1 MQDLYHYPQDSGLE
15 RNMALDD
22 AQSKGLVCVQV
33 SDDISKWEYYDC
45 EKQNYRG
52 QTTFTKA
59 NQAVK
64 GVRTYTISPL
74 AAAQFLLAKM
84 RSSPDKP
91 KLGGVF
97 PTRNHALALGAEEYS
112 KYNFILGDFFVA
124 DKSKVRFDESMTL
137 KEDYDYTCGHCHAH
151 GSVLRCNRLFIAAR
165 HATNKGG
172 AVAVRDS
179 QGVKET
185 EALDLEGSGARKHR
199 CAHEEVAWGV
209 PHEWPKEQRGH
220 SQLEPREEES
230 RAGDQRSEEGQKDH
244 HQKGQGQQKLRLQM
258 AWACE
263 PEATRP
269 GAIVVPPPVTDH
281 LPVPGRFEF
290 ATKDLF
296 LFVADGGLAE
306 RPFRKEVIEELE
318 KWQRA
323 LPHLFY
329 VASRD
334 KGKEDIGR
342 HNMALQ
348 EWSYQIRRAL
358 FCPVLPG
365 DNTFRIRLFHAI
377 LAGCIPVV
385 LLFPGGGWYRAHGP
399 PADGSVPFPG
409 RIDWHGFVVEL
420 PFDPEE
426 KEGFK
431 SWAKALVPHLM
442 RMSPEDVRARQQALA
457 AAALLL
463 RYDFQGTRP
472 DAFTAILDA
481 LAARP
486 RRAPDV
492 MDCFDPRQR
501 FATNR
506 SFSGLPDR
514 QTEEAEIYGLI
525 ACCPRWQKVDEGG
538 NDSAAGTE
546 ECDLNAQGV
555 CFQFP
560 DLAKAE
566 TGGEGPNEDRL
577 ANLRKHLEAMFLH
590 QSRFDEVA
598 DEDQQLL

>member
-1 MQDLYHYPQDSGLE
+1 MTTATLLLHQVAMQWSHDFRLESRGGETRTARAFHFDQIFGKLAHPYAWKGKAKGRGPLGVHVQVHPDDFRGPRSDLRFYIYDLPGAANREILVQLHGRIRESAAQPSTCDYGLSPCSEMHGTGMFGGMRVFAAEATILAKLLSAPDEVIVKDPTEASFFVVPFFSSAWCILASPRGWVRCGAYRPLNALLPLLTYFNASTAHRHIFLATDSTGDLPQDLQ
-15 RNMALDD
+15 M
-22 AQSKGLVCVQV
+22 QSTVL
-33 SDDISKWEYYDC
+33 
-45 EKQNYRG
+45 
-52 QTTFTKA
+52 
-59 NQAVK
+59 
-64 GVRTYTISPL
+64 TYGPNPC
-74 AAAQFLLAKM
+74 
-84 RSSPDKP
+84 R
-91 KLGGVF
+91 
-97 PTRNHALALGAEEYS
+97 
-112 KYNFILGDFFVA
+112 
-124 DKSKVRFDESMTL
+124 
-137 KEDYDYTCGHCHAH
+137 
-151 GSVLRCNRLFIAAR
+151 
-165 HATNKGG
+165 
-172 AVAVRDS
+172 
-179 QGVKET
+179 
-185 EALDLEGSGARKHR
+185 EG
-199 CAHEEVAWGV
+199 
-209 PHEWPKEQRGH
+209 
-220 SQLEPREEES
+220 
-230 RAGDQRSEEGQKDH
+230 
-244 HQKGQGQQKLRLQM
+244 
-258 AWACE
+258 
-263 PEATRP
+263 P